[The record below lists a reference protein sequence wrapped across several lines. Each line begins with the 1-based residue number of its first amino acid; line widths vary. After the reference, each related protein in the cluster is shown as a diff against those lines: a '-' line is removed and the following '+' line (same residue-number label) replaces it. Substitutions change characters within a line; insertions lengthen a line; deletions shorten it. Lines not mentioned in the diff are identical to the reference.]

1 MMKLAFALS
10 LLASVAAA
18 DPSSKADI
26 KADYD
31 MVCNAPARSG
41 ALKKTDKNEQAQ
53 IIANYILGHLKTD
66 EVRQFL
72 GSLGSMMPADK
83 APALKK
89 AAKDAG
95 YPGACPMAD
104 MT

>member
-1 MMKLAFALS
+1 MLRIVIALGVI
-10 LLASVAAA
+10 AGTAVAA
-18 DPSSKADI
+18 PGSKADI

-41 ALKKTDKNEQAQ
+41 AMKTTDKSEQAKKV
-53 IIANYILGHLKTD
+53 ADYIVSHLKTD
-66 EVRQFL
+66 EVRNFL
-72 GSLGSMMPADK
+72 GTFGGMDPADK

-95 YPGACPMAD
+95 YTGACPLAD
-104 MT
+104 MK